1 MADLKQLAIVKNL
14 AEKKEQAALNQFS
27 SAQQQLQQMQ
37 AQMKALSDYKKEY
50 LLQMSPSQNQQV
62 SANKLILIQGF
73 LAKIDQSISQQRDVI
88 ARASVAVDSRR
99 QEWLKAKQYTESIVF
114 LINKQLKQADTL
126 AHKQEQ
132 KLSDEFAMMSF
143 HRKRNAE
150 H

>member
-143 HRKRNAE
+143 HRKRNTE